1 MPLSAGDRLGPYEI
15 VGAIGAGGM
24 GEVYKARDTRLGR
37 EVAIKLLRAEK
48 LSSPERTARFIQ
60 EARSASALNHSHIVT
75 IHDIGAEGGRD
86 FIVMEY
92 IKGRPLDQLIPPTG
106 MPVGQVLRLAVQI
119 ADALSKAHA
128 AGIIHRDL
136 KPGNIMVTEEG
147 DVKLLDFGLAKLTDT
162 SETSEFDRT
171 LTVQRAQTEEGTIVG
186 TLSYMSPEQ
195 AEGKKLDARSD
206 IFSFGAV
213 MYEMVTGRRAFAGG
227 SSASTI
233 SAILRE
239 EPKPASQVTE
249 GTPRDLER
257 VIGRCLRKSPDR
269 RFQTMADLRVALEEL
284 KEESDSGTLGTA
296 LAGPRRHRGRLAW
309 AVSLTAIATLAVA
322 ALWFVRSSRK

>member
-48 LSSPERTARFIQ
+48 LSSPERIARFMQ
-60 EARSASALNHSHIVT
+60 EARAASALNHSHIVT
-75 IHDIGAEGGRD
+75 IHDIGADGGRD

-106 MPVGQVLRLAVQI
+106 MPAGQLLRLAVQI

-171 LTVQRAQTEEGTIVG
+171 LTVQRAKTEEGTIVG

-195 AEGKKLDARSD
+195 TEGKKLDARSD

-233 SAILRE
+233 AAILKE
-239 EPKPASQVTE
+239 DPKP
-249 GTPRDLER
+249 PREAVPGVPAELDR
-257 VIGRCLRKSPDR
+257 IITRALRKDPMR
-269 RFQTMADLRVALEEL
+269 RIQHMDDLKVALEEL
-284 KEESDSGTLGTA
+284 KEESDSGKLFVTA
-296 LAGPRRHRGRLAW
+296 PA
-309 AVSLTAIATLAVA
+309 AVS
-322 ALWFVRSSRK
+322 

>member
-48 LSSPERTARFIQ
+48 LSSPERTARFMQ
-60 EARSASALNHSHIVT
+60 EARAASGLNHSHIVT

-92 IKGRPLDQLIPPTG
+92 IKGRALDQLIPPSG
-106 MPVGQVLRLAVQI
+106 MPVGQALRLSVQI

-136 KPGNIMVTEEG
+136 KPGNIMVTEDG

-171 LTVQRAQTEEGTIVG
+171 LTVQRAKTEEGTIVG

-195 AEGKKLDARSD
+195 TEGKKLDARSD

-227 SSASTI
+227 SQASTI
-233 SAILRE
+233 AAILKE
-239 EPKPASQVTE
+239 DPKP
-249 GTPRDLER
+249 PREAVPGVPPELER
-257 VIGRCLRKSPDR
+257 IINRALRKDPAR
-269 RFQTMADLRVALEEL
+269 RFQHMD
-284 KEESDSGTLGTA
+284 
-296 LAGPRRHRGRLAW
+296 
-309 AVSLTAIATLAVA
+309 
-322 ALWFVRSSRK
+322 